1 MPLFGSGRSIVGAA
15 CRTLWCGP
23 LRTDRLNAR
32 LTDGWRRR
40 RSKRQ
45 LQTDGRYPPS
55 DPRAIMDMSEEDLE
69 QFETEVE
76 LQIYKEYRDV
86 IRLFRYVVETD
97 RRFYLANEVTVE
109 QRGDL
114 DSPFLEIQME
124 DAWVWDMYRPVRFLE
139 RVKVMTFKDVNIE
152 ELETSDRL

>member
-1 MPLFGSGRSIVGAA
+1 
-15 CRTLWCGP
+15 
-23 LRTDRLNAR
+23 
-32 LTDGWRRR
+32 
-40 RSKRQ
+40 
-45 LQTDGRYPPS
+45 
-55 DPRAIMDMSEEDLE
+55 MDMSEEDLE

-97 RRFYLANEVTVE
+97 RRFYLANEVAVE
-109 QRGDL
+109 QRGDS

-124 DAWVWDMYRPVRFLE
+124 DAWVWDMYRPVRFLK

-152 ELETSDRL
+152 ELETPDRP